1 VVAGRQAIA
10 LIQQLRGTPHVS
22 QVLRSQEDVHLLRSA
37 LGATAA
43 VTAKTVTFV
52 LDKSGSMAGAR
63 MTAVKRA
70 MQGIIRDVMYEEDG
84 FSLVT
89 FNNHVE
95 TEVPWTQV
103 SAAAKTTMLEAVDRI
118 RPSHQTALYEAV
130 VMAAEQP
137 RSQAAEL
144 HRQFLVVL
152 SDGADNSRTSNV
164 AVAEAAVARG
174 TAPVIAIG
182 VGLGERETEVMQRL
196 SRAKEGGAYIAST
209 TDSDSILEAFG
220 HAMEVIQTAMQS
232 EEY

>member
-1 VVAGRQAIA
+1 
-10 LIQQLRGTPHVS
+10 
-22 QVLRSQEDVHLLRSA
+22 
-37 LGATAA
+37 
-43 VTAKTVTFV
+43 
-52 LDKSGSMAGAR
+52 MAGAR